1 MGPTNCRLWSLVY
14 SKVNVL
20 FGGRG
25 RGGGGVERGGGSGG
39 GVGLGSR
46 DASPECGDVR
56 VPGMLTT

>member
-1 MGPTNCRLWSLVY
+1 MYFLEGED
-14 SKVNVL
+14 
-20 FGGRG
+20 
-25 RGGGGVERGGGSGG
+25 GGGAGEGGSGG